1 MASKLPAV
9 RLNTI
14 GQIEEH
20 GYALR
25 LDCPSCARG
34 ADVDLPALLRQ
45 LGRDFT
51 LPELRRHA
59 ACPHCGGAVTLTMR
73 LEAAGTRPDGHP
85 MAIRLKPRR

>member
-14 GQIEEH
+14 GQIEEQ

-25 LDCPSCARG
+25 LDCPSCERG
-34 ADVDLPALLRQ
+34 ADVDLSALVRQ
-45 LGRDFT
+45 LGADFA

-59 ACPHCGGAVTLTMR
+59 ACPHCGAAVNITMR
-73 LEAAGTRPDGHP
+73 LAAAGTPPTGHP
-85 MAIRLKPRR
+85 MAMRLKPKR